1 MALKA
6 ARRSAIAPFIVMDV
20 LQAATARDR
29 AASNAAGRS
38 VHLEIGQPG
47 TGAPRP
53 VLDAAARALYADK
66 LGYTET
72 FGLPLLRESIRTHY
86 RTAYAADV
94 ATDRI
99 VVTTGSSAGF
109 ILAFLAA
116 FDVGDRVALA
126 EPGYPAYRNILSA
139 LGIEV
144 VSLPVDSRVRFQPT
158 VDMLEAAGPLDGL
171 IVASPANPTGTMLS
185 AGQLAELAIWCH
197 RRGVRFVSDE
207 IYHGIVFGGAASTA
221 LASSPSAIVINSFSK
236 YYAMTGWRLGWMV
249 LPPDLIR
256 AVEVLAQNLFI
267 SPPTLP
273 QHAAIAAFAC
283 TDELEAKVAHYR
295 ANRDL
300 LIAELP
306 KSGFVDF
313 APPDGAFYLYCDVG
327 HMTNDSAAFCRR
339 MLDEAGVAATPG
351 TDFDPAR
358 GARYVRFSFAGTRD
372 DMSEATRR
380 LARWRGAG

>member
-6 ARRSAIAPFIVMDV
+6 ARRSAIAPFMVMDV
-20 LQAATARDR
+20 LRAATARDR
-29 AASNAAGRS
+29 GASNAAGRS

-47 TGAPRP
+47 TGAPRR

-72 FGLPLLRESIRTHY
+72 FGLPLLRESIRSHY
-86 RTAYAADV
+86 RSAYDSDV
-94 ATDRI
+94 ALDRI

-116 FDVGDRVALA
+116 FDAGDRVALA

-139 LGIEV
+139 LGIDV
-144 VSLPVDSRVRFQPT
+144 VSIPVDARVRFQPT
-158 VDMLEAAGPLDGL
+158 VALLEAAGPLDGL
-171 IVASPANPTGTMLS
+171 IVASPANPTGTMLDTE
-185 AGQLAELAIWCH
+185 QLAQLADWCH
-197 RRGVRFVSDE
+197 RRGVRFISDE
-207 IYHGIVFGGAASTA
+207 IYHGIVFSGAASTA
-221 LASSPSAIVINSFSK
+221 LASSPSAVVINSFSK

-249 LPPDLIR
+249 LPADLIR
-256 AVEVLAQNLFI
+256 PVEVLAQNLFI

-273 QHAAIAAFAC
+273 QHAAIAAFTC
-283 TDELEAKVAHYR
+283 TEELEAKVAQYR

-306 KSGFVDF
+306 KAGFIDF
-313 APPDGAFYLYCDVG
+313 APADGAFYLYCDVG

-351 TDFDPAR
+351 IDFDPAR
-358 GARYVRFSFAGTRD
+358 GARYVRFSFAGTID

-380 LARWRGAG
+380 LTRWRGVA